1 MRKAFDFAAKLFR
14 DTSGN
19 VLPIAAV
26 GMLVAVA
33 IVGSAIDISR
43 SYLVRSQM
51 QAACD
56 AGALAGRR
64 TVTTEG
70 FDKASKDAALAYFAT
85 NVRSANLKLGTVVPD
100 FSSPDNGQ
108 TVVGTATTVLD
119 TLVMRVFGRNTFDI
133 RVTCSSSMGVGNSD
147 VMMVLDTTGSMNTTL
162 TGSQTR
168 IQALR
173 AAMKNFYGTIAAAT
187 ASSNARVRYGFVPYS
202 SSVNVGR
209 LIMDRDRRY
218 IVDKQTYQSRVWE
231 ASYGTPSSFT
241 SWSRSNA
248 ADNYNTLA
256 ECNANKPPNSS
267 DFEDADSGTQRKYE
281 YSCQETRVC
290 SFLIFNCRTVYIV
303 NERYQSRSVT
313 QGWSYQPQEY
323 DTSVYKTFA
332 RATTPTGTNGANV
345 SSVWAGCIEERQ
357 TVAQSAFSYSSIL
370 GISPAGALD
379 LDLDGAPDVNRD
391 ATKWKPMWPEV
402 AFLRWDSRSNYTT
415 AKTSNGGA
423 ANSYCPVRA
432 QLLAPMSQSAFN
444 AYADSLQAEG
454 STYLDIGMIW
464 GGRLLSPQGLWSS
477 VVNEEPRNGGEVS
490 RHLIFMTDGEMEPN
504 YLIQQAWGI
513 EYYDRRVTSDGYSND
528 AARHTSRF
536 RAVCEAIKD
545 KGIRVWVIA
554 FTTSINSDLKA
565 CASDSSSYV
574 ANNST
579 ELNAAFQ
586 EIAKQVGELRV
597 VE

>member
-56 AGALAGRR
+56 AGVLAGRR

-70 FDKASKDAALAYFAT
+70 FDKTSKDAALAYFYT
-85 NVRSANLKLGTVVPD
+85 NLRTANLDSTTVPFVVT
-100 FSSPDNGQ
+100 SPDDGQ
-108 TVVGTATTVLD
+108 TVVGTATTVLN

-147 VMMVLDTTGSMNTTL
+147 VMMVLDTTGSMNTAL

-218 IVDKQTYQSRVWE
+218 IVDKQIYQSRVWE
-231 ASYGTPSSFT
+231 ASYGTPGNFT
-241 SWSRSNA
+241 NWSRSNTT
-248 ADNYNTLA
+248 DYNTLA
-256 ECNANKPPNSS
+256 ECNANRPANSA
-267 DFEDADSGTQRKYE
+267 DFTDFSSGTQRKYE
-281 YSCQETRVC
+281 YSCQEERSC
-290 SFLIFNCRTVYIV
+290 FLVIFCRTVYV
-303 NERYQSRSVT
+303 LNVRYQSRSVT
-313 QGWSYQPQEY
+313 QGWSYQPYEY

-332 RATTPTGTNGANV
+332 RVTTPTGANGANV

-402 AFLRWDSRSNYTT
+402 AYRRWDSRSNYTT
-415 AKTSNGGA
+415 ANTTDGGSA
-423 ANSYCPVRA
+423 PSYCPVPA

-504 YLIQQAWGI
+504 YLIQQAWGM
-513 EYYDRRVTSDGYSND
+513 EYWDRRVTSDGSSGD